1 MFIIVYPCFQET
13 CVGSFMILRWQ
24 PVSTRTTRK
33 NPRHLSPLPRDKT
46 YSKHVDFGFKFQQ
59 HKTIDIKSK
68 STLKWE
74 SQIWHAKKQK
84 HGSSYFHHIF
94 RMKTARM
101 IGFYMLRPPFWTT
114 VILDPHKSHTWNLGY
129 LPTRDHELSQ
139 LSGALWK
146 KHCCGSLP
154 HKRSPEAR
162 ATGGLCLFCHPGHPK
177 WEWFGT
183 IPLLSVALFRG
194 NTLTKNFL
202 CSGRLARN
210 MWHHMVN
217 PILKFTSATSS
228 LHQVLMV
235 YNWAST
241 LLPPISNPDT
251 NHAHEHTTLMCS
263 IFSAKSFSAKSF
275 SAKRQDSYLFVCLSN
290 TAMPC
295 IQYK

>member
-74 SQIWHAKKQK
+74 SQIWHAKKK

-129 LPTRDHELSQ
+129 LPTRDHELS
-139 LSGALWK
+139 GALWK

-154 HKRSPEAR
+154 HNVAKPRSSSNRRFMSLSSRSSQMGMIWNHTP
-162 ATGGLCLFCHPGHPK
+162 GCCLLF
-177 WEWFGT
+177 FGET
-183 IPLLSVALFRG
+183 PWK
-194 NTLTKNFL
+194 TL

-217 PILKFTSATSS
+217 PILK
-228 LHQVLMV
+228 
-235 YNWAST
+235 Y
-241 LLPPISNPDT
+241 
-251 NHAHEHTTLMCS
+251 
-263 IFSAKSFSAKSF
+263 
-275 SAKRQDSYLFVCLSN
+275 
-290 TAMPC
+290 
-295 IQYK
+295 